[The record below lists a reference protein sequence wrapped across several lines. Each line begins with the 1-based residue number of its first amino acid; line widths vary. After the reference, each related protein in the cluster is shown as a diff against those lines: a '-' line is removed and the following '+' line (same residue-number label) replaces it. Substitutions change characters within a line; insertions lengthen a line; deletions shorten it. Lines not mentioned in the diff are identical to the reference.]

1 MKRLY
6 VKWTTAKIIKVTK
19 IIEDRGMV
27 SADVLGK
34 TDLFMR
40 VSGKKV

>member
-1 MKRLY
+1 MKRLCA
-6 VKWTTAKIIKVTK
+6 KWTTAKIMKVTK

-27 SADVLGK
+27 SADVIGRM
-34 TDLFMR
+34 DLFMR